1 MAPLITLVTLQGLVR
16 AVHFLVAHGA
26 LGVLLR
32 VRGGAAGGVGL
43 VVLAGGAGVRV
54 VGGSATSSTLL
65 FLLSLR
71 SRHDN

>member
-1 MAPLITLVTLQGLVR
+1 MAPLITLVALQGLVR
-16 AVHFLVAHGA
+16 AVHFLAAHRA

-32 VRGGAAGGVGL
+32 VRRGAAGRVRL
-43 VVLAGGAGVRV
+43 VVLAGGPGGGVV
-54 VGGSATSSTLL
+54 VGSATPSALL